1 MDLGVDPGMDLAGR
15 VVAVTGAA
23 RGIGRALAVAAKAR
37 GATIVALDQDA
48 AGVEAV
54 AAGLGG
60 QAFALD
66 VGDAAAVV
74 AILARIEAEIG
85 PVALY
90 CSNAGILERD
100 PDPDLATSADPESW
114 ARSWAVNVMGH
125 VHAARVLVP
134 LWRQR
139 GGGAFLGTVSAAG
152 LLSQIGSA
160 TYSATKHAALAFL
173 EHLAIAHAEDGIRV
187 AALCPQGVDTAMLG
201 AASAAARDGVLPPG
215 AVAEAALDG
224 LASGRFLILPH
235 PQVAAYA
242 RRRAG
247 DPERWLAGMAR
258 LRRAMRAEPDS

>member
-1 MDLGVDPGMDLAGR
+1 MDLGRDLAGR

-23 RGIGRALAVAAKAR
+23 RGIGRALAGAARAR
-37 GATIVALDQDA
+37 GATVVALDRDR
-48 AGVEAV
+48 AGAEAV
-54 AAGLGG
+54 ADALGG
-60 QAFALD
+60 RAYGLD
-66 VGDAAAVV
+66 VGDAEAVA
-74 AILARIEAEIG
+74 AILMRIEAEIG

-100 PDPDLATSADPESW
+100 PDPDLATSADPDSW
-114 ARSWAVNVMGH
+114 ARSWTVNVMGH
-125 VHAARVLVP
+125 VHAARALVP
-134 LWRQR
+134 LWLSR

-173 EHLAIAHAEDGIRV
+173 EHLAIAHAGDGIRV

-201 AASAAARDGVLPPG
+201 AASAAARDGVLAPE

-224 LASGRFLILPH
+224 LAAGRFLILPH
-235 PQVAAYA
+235 PQVAEYA
-242 RRRAG
+242 RRRAE

-258 LRRAMRAEPDS
+258 LRRSMRAEA